1 MAVRNAIKLTMATSH
16 YDHFADLT
24 GGLVPVQG
32 VDLTCLSMPVEEIFH
47 RFTSYREWDIS
58 EMSFAKF
65 SAVTARDDCDI
76 TAIPVFP
83 SRVFRQSSIFVRAD
97 SSLREAERLV
107 GRKVGIP
114 EWAQTAAVYTR
125 GWLMHDLNIE
135 LADIEWY
142 QAGVNA
148 PGRREKVALRLPP
161 GVTCTPVPEKSL
173 TEMLIGGELDA
184 VFSAH
189 PPLPFEQ
196 RSGEIRQL
204 FDDPKSVEREYYLR
218 TGIFPIMH
226 VIAIRKEVLDR
237 HPWVAMNLM
246 KAFMEA
252 RARSL
257 LRARELTASR
267 FPIAWG
273 QDSFSETC
281 ELFGTSPFP
290 YGVEANRNTLEA
302 FLLFCREQGV
312 CERQLTPE
320 ELFPAEVRTHYV
332 V

>member
-1 MAVRNAIKLTMATSH
+1 MATSH

-24 GGLVPVQG
+24 SGQIQAQGL
-32 VDLTCLSMPVEEIFH
+32 DLTCLSMPVEEIFH

-58 EMSFAKF
+58 EMSLAKF
-65 SAVTARDDCDI
+65 SAIAAQDDCDI

-83 SRVFRQSSIFVRAD
+83 SRVFRQSSIFVRCD
-97 SSLREAERLV
+97 SSLREAEGLA

-114 EWAQTAAVYTR
+114 EWAQTAAVYVR
-125 GWLMHDLNIE
+125 GWLMHDLEIG

-142 QAGVNA
+142 QAGVNK

-173 TEMLIGGELDA
+173 TEMLLGGELDA

-196 RSGEIRQL
+196 GSGEIRQL
-204 FDDPKSVEREYYLR
+204 FDEPKSVEREYYLR

-226 VIAIRKEVLDR
+226 VIAIRREVLDNN
-237 HPWVAMNLM
+237 PWVAMNLM
-246 KAFMEA
+246 KGFQEA

-257 LRARELTASR
+257 LRAGELTASR
-267 FPIAWG
+267 FPIAWA
-273 QDSFSETC
+273 QNSFSETC
-281 ELFGTSPFP
+281 ELFGASPFP
-290 YGVEANRNTLEA
+290 YGLEENRRTLEA
-302 FLLFCREQGV
+302 FLLFCYEQGV

-320 ELFPAEVRTHYV
+320 ELFPAEVGTQYV